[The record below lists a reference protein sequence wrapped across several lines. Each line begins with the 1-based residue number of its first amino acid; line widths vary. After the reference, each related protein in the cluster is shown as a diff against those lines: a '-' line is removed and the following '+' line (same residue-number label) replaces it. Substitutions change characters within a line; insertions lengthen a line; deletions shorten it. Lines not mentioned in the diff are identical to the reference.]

1 MKVTGIVSGDPSR
14 GFGQP
19 GRENDSPRSCFSF
32 CVFACMFQGFSDL
45 FNNTPSF
52 EISFQT
58 TVL

>member
-19 GRENDSPRSCFSF
+19 GRENDSPRSCFSS

-45 FNNTPSF
+45 FK
-52 EISFQT
+52 
-58 TVL
+58 